1 MEIKKSTLMVVCLL
15 IIIYFNER
23 MFYTLEISNSIN
35 AIVLLGITVILFLFY
50 IKSFITE
57 RFLFRGVILSYVVLN
72 IISLTLTNVQFNQPI
87 ILALLRYKYV
97 FVVLLYFPLCI
108 MIEKA
113 GVGKIKKVLI
123 TTTSIL
129 SIVYITQAMLYPD
142 IVFLNLNYADRFGF
156 TRFYDGAFF
165 IVVGLFITISTL
177 YNHEIKRGKL
187 KYYFA
192 FICQFSYL
200 IFVAQTRSSIVP
212 IVLIIMFVLISK
224 LSVNNILSYFRIAA
238 LVVIGTLMLA
248 PYFVNIFDSV
258 KTDIGR
264 SEGSAYIRVQAKE
277 YMEEKILEYPIMGVG
292 LYNAEYQEGKNINGS
307 VNKYYAEDVGI
318 IGFVFQYGFLG
329 LLVYLGMM
337 TRFFS
342 LTYRI
347 SKYDKRK
354 SILYLIFSGYLCTQI
369 PFSIVMNV
377 DNQLIY
383 VVIFMALIQSDYNI
397 VRSQNTKQVSI

>member
-1 MEIKKSTLMVVCLL
+1 MVVCLL

-50 IKSFITE
+50 IKSFITK

-113 GVGKIKKVLI
+113 GVEKIKRVLI

-129 SIVYITQAMLYPD
+129 SIVYIIQAMLYPD
-142 IVFLNLNYADRFGF
+142 IIFLNLNYADRFGF

-177 YNHEIKRGKL
+177 YDHEIKRGKL

-212 IVLIIMFVLISK
+212 IVLIITFVLISK
-224 LSVNNILSYFRIAA
+224 LSVNNILSYFRVVA
-238 LVVIGTLMLA
+238 LVVIGILMLA

-258 KTDIGR
+258 KL
-264 SEGSAYIRVQAKE
+264 
-277 YMEEKILEYPIMGVG
+277 ILGDLKDQLTLG
-292 LYNAEYQEGKNINGS
+292 CRRKNIW
-307 VNKYYAEDVGI
+307 KKK
-318 IGFVFQYGFLG
+318 LW
-329 LLVYLGMM
+329 
-337 TRFFS
+337 
-342 LTYRI
+342 
-347 SKYDKRK
+347 
-354 SILYLIFSGYLCTQI
+354 SIL
-369 PFSIVMNV
+369 
-377 DNQLIY
+377 
-383 VVIFMALIQSDYNI
+383 
-397 VRSQNTKQVSI
+397 